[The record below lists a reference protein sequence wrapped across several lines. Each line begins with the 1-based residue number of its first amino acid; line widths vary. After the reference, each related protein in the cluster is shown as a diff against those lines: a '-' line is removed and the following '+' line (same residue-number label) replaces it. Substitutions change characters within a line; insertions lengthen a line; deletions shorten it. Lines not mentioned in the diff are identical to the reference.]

1 MNGFPLRCK
10 KSCSPVNRILSP
22 FAGASII
29 YLAPTSLSGSSC
41 LPLPATSAILVSR
54 RATRKVRDLPK
65 YIWHSTRKVYPHH
78 TLLHDSVRSYRTFS
92 PLSRH
97 MCRDGLFSVALL
109 CLSLRKAH
117 PLGGAMLYVVRIFL
131 YRIYLQR

>member
-41 LPLPATSAILVSR
+41 LPLSALAIPASNQE
-54 RATRKVRDLPK
+54 
-65 YIWHSTRKVYPHH
+65 
-78 TLLHDSVRSYRTFS
+78 
-92 PLSRH
+92 
-97 MCRDGLFSVALL
+97 GL
-109 CLSLRKAH
+109 R
-117 PLGGAMLYVVRIFL
+117 PTE
-131 YRIYLQR
+131 IYLAFQLARFTPTIHCFMTACALTARFHPYLDTCAGTVCFLWHYSVFPFGKPTR